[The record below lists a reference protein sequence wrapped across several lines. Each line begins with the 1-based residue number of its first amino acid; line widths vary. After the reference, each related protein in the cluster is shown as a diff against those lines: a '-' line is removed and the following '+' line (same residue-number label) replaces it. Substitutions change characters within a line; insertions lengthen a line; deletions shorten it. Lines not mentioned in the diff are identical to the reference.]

1 MVANAASGLSR
12 WPAQK
17 RPKVPSKDCAVSTFA
32 ADASLSILLIPKAN
46 VPRVKNDQA
55 VVGLAAA
62 VVVGLAAAV
71 AGLSAA
77 VVAAVA
83 RLRLNNDAH
92 STIVDD
98 VALTTVR
105 ALRALVLA
113 VAAAAVAVGATRT
126 GIREDAARTIG
137 TIDLSPNVFAVKP
150 VHAFGPASARIGLPC

>member
-12 WPAQK
+12 WPALK
-17 RPKVPSKDCAVSTFA
+17 RPKVPSKDCAVSMFVV
-32 ADASLSILLIPKAN
+32 DASSSTLLIPKAN

-77 VVAAVA
+77 AVAAVA
-83 RLRLNNDAH
+83 RLLLNNDAH

-105 ALRALVLA
+105 DLLALALA
-113 VAAAAVAVGATRT
+113 VAAAVVAVGETRT
-126 GIREDAARTIG
+126 GIREAAERTIG
-137 TIDLSPNVFAVKP
+137 TIDSFPNVFAVKP
-150 VHAFGPASARIGLPC
+150 VHAFGPASARSGLPC